1 MFIKHCTVLIERR
14 GFSNIHL
21 GVKKLSRDGKVET
34 FDISYGYVIRHY
46 CKCNFGDNPVQE
58 SEIKAFEKSLLRCNI
73 LPTRGVFFSQSPF
86 VKGDLDFDVLLVDP
100 ENYSMLYQDA
110 VKDRVIRYCM
120 YCACICATILLYW
133 SFVDDLN
140 VHSKRWRAKYR
151 SYKREVHIIHDEEE
165 EDDDE
170 EEVIALWPTN

>member
-1 MFIKHCTVLIERR
+1 MKYIFLYFLFLAGGCLQRE
-14 GFSNIHL
+14 NL
-21 GVKKLSRDGKVET
+21 
-34 FDISYGYVIRHY
+34 
-46 CKCNFGDNPVQE
+46 Q
-58 SEIKAFEKSLLRCNI
+58 I
-73 LPTRGVFFSQSPF
+73 LVM
-86 VKGDLDFDVLLVDP
+86 
-100 ENYSMLYQDA
+100 E
-110 VKDRVIRYCM
+110 KDRVIRYCM

-133 SFVDDLN
+133 SCRNQIVYFSLVVDDLN